1 MRELSASGIA
11 RMRNQI
17 HFRETRCRYVPAIG
31 LHRNVVLEQVARV
44 GPPLNPSSPL
54 RLLRFQP
61 TVHLSRTDLQQLL
74 FNRRPHA
81 KTLADPRQPQRQQR
95 LQSHRPRIPC
105 GLPHGGQHSQGFR
118 TVTEPAPPLPSCPSL
133 LRPRPIQQANRILA
147 VIAGVG
153 TELAQDH
160 LLGLSSC
167 FPIALINRPQILPSP
182 LVSQPV
188 VSFLLFWLGYILNG
202 ATLSPSVTF
211 CMTRY
216 AVVLDAAEYARL
228 ARSRGTIP
236 AKAGFGGVCFFN
248 PAEELMKKC
257 LWVFCVAILGCSLAS
272 RA

>member
-216 AVVLDAAEYARL
+216 DRWHALLRL
-228 ARSRGTIP
+228 CIIPSLQKNLAISCALTKTQTHLP
-236 AKAGFGGVCFFN
+236 AKREN
-248 PAEELMKKC
+248 
-257 LWVFCVAILGCSLAS
+257 SS
-272 RA
+272 